1 MPTFWKKNRLAH
13 LNNLNM
19 YSIVVSF
26 SVPDLVKRL
35 VPWSHS
41 CAISNKSVSA
51 PVQGTRT
58 WTPESNTTNRVPSQD
73 WFEPLNI
80 WPKTKHRRK
89 NKASKNV
96 QVSSSFLQWMDAPM
110 VCIQVKSTLRPWY
123 WSVAKLCWGINLLGT
138 QHGKSETSFTC
149 LFLTVANCFTVL
161 DDDDRGCHLHCC
173 VVSYF
178 RFRVLQFWRD
188 LGGNCVDLRRL
199 CKVQSLMWN
208 DLPQLEQKC
217 W

>member
-41 CAISNKSVSA
+41 CASSNKRVPA

-96 QVSSSFLQWMDAPM
+96 QVSSSFVQWWM
-110 VCIQVKSTLRPWY
+110 LPWY
-123 WSVAKLCWGINLLGT
+123 VS
-138 QHGKSETSFTC
+138 KSR
-149 LFLTVANCFTVL
+149 AHWDL
-161 DDDDRGCHLHCC
+161 DIE
-173 VVSYF
+173 
-178 RFRVLQFWRD
+178 VLQ
-188 LGGNCVDLRRL
+188 NYVEE
-199 CKVQSLMWN
+199 SI
-208 DLPQLEQKC
+208 C
-217 W
+217 WELSTVNQRILSHVCSWL